1 MVTSPLPVQMVAD
14 IEIAQATAMRP
25 IVDVAAGLGLVKGD
39 LILKGDYI
47 AKVQLAAVDRA
58 RKARQGKLVLVTGT
72 TPTRYGEGKT
82 LTTVGLGEA
91 LNRIGT
97 KAIVA
102 VREPSLGPVFGT
114 KGGATGGGRSQ
125 VLPMEEINLH
135 FTGDIHAVGA
145 ANNLIAAIM
154 DAHLFHGN
162 VLDLDPTRVLFPRC
176 LDMNDRQLRN
186 IVTGL
191 GGPKHGVPRE
201 DGFIITA
208 ASEVMAI
215 LCLTEGIP
223 DLKSRLERI
232 VVAFDRREHP
242 VRVGDLY
249 VHGAAAILL
258 KDALMPNLVQTLEG
272 TPAFVHGGPFANI
285 AHGHSSVLADRLAL
299 GLGDVVVTEAGFGSD
314 LGGEKFVDLV
324 CRQSG
329 LRPDAAV
336 LVVSVRAL
344 KHHGGVKKKDLALED
359 LKALRSGFA
368 NLDAHLKILQTLG
381 MTPVVGVNRFATDTD
396 REVDAVVDHCQDV
409 GVRAAPH
416 TCHRDGGAGGEALA
430 RLVLE
435 ATNASTHGVRFVYQD
450 DDSFQEKVSKVA
462 TSIYGAADV
471 KYDAA
476 ALDDLERL
484 KDASLDGLPICIAK
498 TQLSLSD
505 DERALGAPTG
515 WTLEVRGIR
524 PSAGAGFLVVLA
536 GDIMR
541 MPGLGE
547 EPAAL
552 SMDIDDAGRIKGL
565 F

>member
-1 MVTSPLPVQMVAD
+1 MVAD
-14 IEIAQATAMRP
+14 IEIAQGVSMRP
-25 IVDVAAGLGLVKGD
+25 IVDVAADIGLARSD
-39 LILKGDYI
+39 LILKSDYV

-58 RKARQGKLVLVTGT
+58 REARQGKLVLVTGT

-82 LTTVGLGEA
+82 LTTVALGEA

-114 KGGATGGGRSQ
+114 KGGATGGGRAQ

-145 ANNLIAAIM
+145 ANNLIAAVL
-154 DAHLFHGN
+154 DAHIFHGN
-162 VLDLDPTRVLFPRC
+162 ELNIDPTRVPFARC

-201 DGFIITA
+201 DGFVITA

-215 LCLTEGIP
+215 LCLAEGIH
-223 DLKSRLERI
+223 DAKARLERI
-232 VVAFDRREHP
+232 VAAFDREERP
-242 VRVGDLY
+242 VKVGDLY

-258 KDALMPNLVQTLEG
+258 KDALLPNLVQTIEG
-272 TPAFVHGGPFANI
+272 TPALVHGGPFANI

-299 GLGDVVVTEAGFGSD
+299 GHAEVVATEAGFGAD
-314 LGGEKFVDLV
+314 LGAEKFVDLV

-344 KHHGGVKKKDLALED
+344 KHHGGVRKKELGSED
-359 LKALRSGFA
+359 VKALTTGFA
-368 NLDAHLKILQTLG
+368 NLDAHLRILQILG
-381 MTPVVGVNRFATDTD
+381 LTAVVAVNRFATDTD
-396 REVDAVVDHCQDV
+396 REVDAIIDHCEDA
-409 GVRAAPH
+409 GVRASPH
-416 TCHRDGGAGGEALA
+416 TGHEDGGSGGEALA
-430 RLVLE
+430 RLVLD
-435 ATNASTHGVRFVYQD
+435 ATKGSTRSVRFVYRD
-450 DDSFQEKVSKVA
+450 EDAFEEKVAKIA
-462 TSIYGAADV
+462 TTIYGAAGV
-471 KYDAA
+471 KYDVA
-476 ALDDLERL
+476 ALDDLRRL
-484 KDASLDGLPICIAK
+484 RDAGLDGLPVCIAK

-515 WTLEVRGIR
+515 WTLQVRGIR
-524 PSAGAGFLVVLA
+524 PSAGAGFLIVLA

-552 SMDIDDAGRIKGL
+552 GMDIDDEGRIKGL

>member
-1 MVTSPLPVQMVAD
+1 MVAD

-82 LTTVGLGEA
+82 LTTVGLGQA

-97 KAIVA
+97 KAIIA

-114 KGGATGGGRSQ
+114 KGGATGGGHSQ
-125 VLPMEEINLH
+125 ILPMEEINLH

-145 ANNLIAAIM
+145 ANNLIAAVM

-162 VLDLDPTRVLFPRC
+162 ALDLDPTRVLFPRC

-215 LCLTEGIP
+215 LCLTEGIH
-223 DLKSRLERI
+223 DLKARLERI
-232 VVAFDRREHP
+232 IVAFDRREHP
-242 VRVGDLY
+242 VSVGDLY
-249 VHGAAAILL
+249 VHGASAILL

-299 GLGDVVVTEAGFGSD
+299 GLGDIVVTEAGFGSD

-344 KHHGGVKKKDLALED
+344 KHHGGVKKKDLARED
-359 LKALRSGFA
+359 LKALHIGFA

-381 MTPVVGVNRFATDTD
+381 MTPVIAVNRFVSDTD
-396 REVDAVVDHCQDV
+396 REVDAIVDHGRDL

-416 TCHRDGGAGGEALA
+416 TCHEDGGAGGEELA

-435 ATNASTHGVRFVYQD
+435 ATNASTHGVRFAYKD
-450 DDSFQEKVSKVA
+450 EDSLKEKVAKVA
-462 TSIYGAADV
+462 TSIYGADDV

-484 KDASLDGLPICIAK
+484 KEAHLDGLPVCIAK

-505 DERALGAPTG
+505 DERALGAPSG
-515 WTLEVRGIR
+515 WTLEVRGFR

-552 SMDIDDAGRIKGL
+552 SMDIDDQGRIKGL

>member
-1 MVTSPLPVQMVAD
+1 MLTSPLPVQMVAD
-14 IEIAQATAMRP
+14 IEIGPAIAMRP

-47 AKVQLAAVDRA
+47 AKVRLAAIDRW

-82 LTTVGLGEA
+82 LTTVGLGKA

-114 KGGATGGGRSQ
+114 KGGATGGGHSQ
-125 VLPMEEINLH
+125 VLPMEDINLH

-145 ANNLIAAIM
+145 ANNLIAAVM

-215 LCLTEGIP
+215 LCLAEGIP
-223 DLKSRLERI
+223 DLKARLERI
-232 VVAFDRREHP
+232 VVAFDRKQRP
-242 VRVGDLY
+242 VGAGGLY

-258 KDALMPNLVQTLEG
+258 KDALMPNLVWTLKG
-272 TPAFVHGGPFANI
+272 TPALVHGGPFANI
-285 AHGHSSVLADRLAL
+285 AHGHNSVLADRLAL
-299 GLGDVVVTEAGFGSD
+299 GLGDIVVAEAGFGAD
-314 LGGEKFVDLV
+314 LGAEKFVDLV
-324 CRQSG
+324 CRASG

-336 LVVSVRAL
+336 LVVSIRAL
-344 KHHGGVKKKDLALED
+344 KHHGGAKRKDLAVENP
-359 LKALRSGFA
+359 KALQAGID
-368 NLDAHLKILQTLG
+368 NLDAHVRILQTLG
-381 MTPVVGVNRFATDTD
+381 MTPVVAVNRFIADTD
-396 REVDAVVDHCQDV
+396 REVDAVIDHCKDL

-416 TCHRDGGAGGEALA
+416 TFHEDGGAGGEELA
-430 RLVLE
+430 RLVVD
-435 ATNASTHGVRFVYQD
+435 ATKASTRAVRFVYQD
-450 DDSFQEKVSKVA
+450 ADAFEEKV
-462 TSIYGAADV
+462 
-471 KYDAA
+471 
-476 ALDDLERL
+476 
-484 KDASLDGLPICIAK
+484 AK
-498 TQLSLSD
+498 
-505 DERALGAPTG
+505 
-515 WTLEVRGIR
+515 
-524 PSAGAGFLVVLA
+524 
-536 GDIMR
+536 
-541 MPGLGE
+541 
-547 EPAAL
+547 
-552 SMDIDDAGRIKGL
+552 
-565 F
+565 

>member
-1 MVTSPLPVQMVAD
+1 MVAD
-14 IEIAQATAMRP
+14 IEIAQSVRMRP
-25 IVDVAAGLGLVKGD
+25 IVDVAADLRLGRDD

-47 AKVQLAAVDRA
+47 AKVRLAAVDRA

-82 LTTVGLGEA
+82 LTTVGLGQA

-97 KAIVA
+97 KAIIA

-114 KGGATGGGRSQ
+114 KGGATGGGHAQ
-125 VLPMEEINLH
+125 VLPMEDVNLH

-145 ANNLIAAIM
+145 ANNLIAAVM

-162 VLDLDPTRVLFPRC
+162 ALDIDPTRVLFPRC

-215 LCLTEGIP
+215 LCLTEGIH
-223 DLKSRLERI
+223 DLKARLERI
-232 VVAFDRREHP
+232 IVAFDRREHP
-242 VRVGDLY
+242 VSVGDLY
-249 VHGAAAILL
+249 VHGASAILL

-344 KHHGGVKKKDLALED
+344 KHHGGVKKKDLARED
-359 LKALRSGFA
+359 LKALHIGFA

-381 MTPVVGVNRFATDTD
+381 MTPVIAVNRFVSDTD
-396 REVDAVVDHCQDV
+396 REVDAIVDHGRDL

-416 TCHRDGGAGGEALA
+416 TCHEDGGAGGEELA

-435 ATNASTHGVRFVYQD
+435 ATNASTHGVRFAYKD
-450 DDSFQEKVSKVA
+450 EDSLKEKVAKVA
-462 TSIYGAADV
+462 TSIYGADDV

-484 KDASLDGLPICIAK
+484 KDAHLDGLPVCIAK

-505 DERALGAPTG
+505 DERALGAPSG

-552 SMDIDDAGRIKGL
+552 SMDIDDQGRIKGL

>member
-1 MVTSPLPVQMVAD
+1 MVAD
-14 IEIAQATAMRP
+14 IEIAQSTPMRP
-25 IVDVAAGLGLVKGD
+25 ITDVAQALGLGRED
-39 LILKGDYI
+39 LILKSDYV
-47 AKVQLAAVDRA
+47 AKVRLDAVERS

-82 LTTVGLGEA
+82 LTTVGLGQA
-91 LNRIGT
+91 LTRLGT
-97 KAIVA
+97 RAIVA

-125 VLPMEEINLH
+125 ILPMEEINLH

-154 DAHLFHGN
+154 DAHIFHGN
-162 VLDLDPTRVLFPRC
+162 ELDIDPTRVLFPRC

-186 IVTGL
+186 I
-191 GGPKHGVPRE
+191 
-201 DGFIITA
+201 ITA

-215 LCLTEGIP
+215 LCLTEGIR
-223 DLKSRLERI
+223 DLKERLERI
-232 VVAFDRREHP
+232 VVAWDRREHP
-242 VRVGDLY
+242 VHVGDLT
-249 VHGAAAILL
+249 VQGAAAILL

-285 AHGHSSVLADRLAL
+285 AHGHSSVLADRLTL

-336 LVVSVRAL
+336 LVASVRAL
-344 KHHGGVKKKDLALED
+344 KHHGGVKKKDLATENP
-359 LKALRSGFA
+359 KALAGGFA
-368 NLDAHLKILQTLG
+368 NLDAHIKILQTLG
-381 MTPVVGVNRFATDTD
+381 ITPVVAVNRFATDTD
-396 REVDAVVDHCQDV
+396 REVDGIVDHCQDA
-409 GVRAAPH
+409 GVRAAAH

-430 RLVLE
+430 RLVLD
-435 ATNASTHGVRFVYQD
+435 AASASPHSVRFVYKD
-450 DDSFQEKVSKVA
+450 DDPLQEKVAKVA
-462 TSIYGAADV
+462 TSIYGAAGV
-471 KYDAA
+471 KFDAA

-484 KDASLDGLPICIAK
+484 HAADLAGLPICIAK

-505 DERALGAPTG
+505 DERTLGAPKG
-515 WTLEVRGIR
+515 WTLQVRGIR

-552 SMDIDDAGRIKGL
+552 AMDIDESGHIKGL

>member
-1 MVTSPLPVQMVAD
+1 MPARASRFAYRDKPFPSVSERTEGEENPFGPLAVTAVMVAD
-14 IEIAQATAMRP
+14 IEIAQAARMRP
-25 IVDVAAGLGLVKGD
+25 ILDVAADLGLRKDD

-47 AKVQLAAVDRA
+47 AKVGLTAVDRV

-82 LTTVGLGEA
+82 LPTVGLGQA
-91 LNRIGT
+91 LNRLGT
-97 KAIVA
+97 KALVA

-114 KGGATGGGRSQ
+114 KGGATGGGQSQ

-145 ANNLIAAIM
+145 TNNLIAAIM

-215 LCLTEGIP
+215 LCMTEGIP
-223 DLKSRLERI
+223 DLKARLERI

-242 VRVGDLY
+242 VSVGDLY

-285 AHGHSSVLADRLAL
+285 AHGHSSVLADRL
-299 GLGDVVVTEAGFGSD
+299 GP
-314 LGGEKFVDLV
+314 
-324 CRQSG
+324 
-329 LRPDAAV
+329 RP
-336 LVVSVRAL
+336 R
-344 KHHGGVKKKDLALED
+344 G
-359 LKALRSGFA
+359 
-368 NLDAHLKILQTLG
+368 
-381 MTPVVGVNRFATDTD
+381 
-396 REVDAVVDHCQDV
+396 V

-435 ATNASTHGVRFVYQD
+435 ATNASTHGVRFAYKD

-552 SMDIDDAGRIKGL
+552 SMDIDDAGRIRGL